1 LAGARRAAPR
11 AEAGRRS
18 SAAPSVSAVLRV
30 SKKNS
35 LFQEWLALKT
45 NRQKRHRAGQFLVEG
60 TTGID
65 RAVEH
70 GWTIEALLHPAGRQ
84 LSTWAQQHL
93 DRQVALRH
101 VEIDPELLA
110 ELTERHEGTEL
121 LAIARQREVELGA
134 LALSEPWLVVVVDR
148 PKSPGNLGSIIR
160 TAVSFDAAAVVLT
173 GHAADPFDPACVRAS
188 VGTLFD
194 LPIVRLSSHAALLGW
209 LDERRALSP
218 LTCVGTGQDGTEL
231 IDRVDLTGNTL
242 VILGNETEGLS
253 RAYRDACDRFVRL
266 PTSPRQSS
274 LNVSAAAAI
283 ILYEVRRQRG
293 QPRSEQ
299 PAADSVPTPG

>member
-1 LAGARRAAPR
+1 LAGARPPAGAR
-11 AEAGRRS
+11 AEAGLRRPR
-18 SAAPSVSAVLRV
+18 ATLRV

-45 NRQKRHRAGQFLVEG
+45 NRQKRHRTGQFLVEG

-70 GWTIEALLHPAGRQ
+70 GWTIEALLHPAGRA

-93 DRQVALRH
+93 DSQVALRN

-110 ELTERHEGTEL
+110 ELTERHEGAEL
-121 LAIARQREVELGA
+121 LAVARLREVELGA
-134 LALSEPWLVVVVDR
+134 LPLSEPWLVVVVDR

-194 LPIVRLSSHAALLGW
+194 LPIVRLSSHAALLTW
-209 LDERRALSP
+209 LDERRALGK
-218 LTCVGTGQDGTEL
+218 LTCLGTGQDGTEL

-253 RAYRDACDRFVRL
+253 RAYREACDRFVRL
-266 PTSPRQSS
+266 PTSMRQSS

-293 QPRSEQ
+293 LSLLEHS
-299 PAADSVPTPG
+299 PAGDSAALG

>member
-1 LAGARRAAPR
+1 LAGARPPLEARGR
-11 AEAGRRS
+11 SEAGRRS
-18 SAAPSVSAVLRV
+18 SATLRV
-30 SKKNS
+30 SKKNA

-45 NRQKRHRAGQFLVEG
+45 NRQKRHRARQFLVEG

-84 LSTWAQQHL
+84 LSPWAQRHL
-93 DRQVALRH
+93 DSQVALRN
-101 VEIDPELLA
+101 VEIEPELLA
-110 ELTERHEGTEL
+110 ELTERHEGAEL
-121 LAIARQREVELGA
+121 LAIARLREVELGA
-134 LALSEPWLVVVVDR
+134 LSLSEPWLVVVIDR

-194 LPIVRLSSHAALLGW
+194 LPIVRLSSHAALLSW
-209 LDERRALSP
+209 LDERRALSE

-231 IDRVDLTGNTL
+231 IDRVDLRGNTL

-266 PTSPRQSS
+266 PTSARQSS

-283 ILYEVRRQRG
+283 ILYEVQRQRG
-293 QPRSEQ
+293 RSHPEHVAVDD
-299 PAADSVPTPG
+299 PAALG

>member
-1 LAGARRAAPR
+1 MAEARRRAAPGHPPR
-11 AEAGRRS
+11 ADAGRRA
-18 SAAPSVSAVLRV
+18 SATLRV

-35 LFQEWLALKT
+35 LFQEWLALKA

-60 TTGID
+60 TTAID
-65 RAVEH
+65 RAVAH
-70 GWTIEALLHPAGRQ
+70 GWTIEALLHPSGRQ
-84 LSTWAQQHL
+84 LSTWARQHL
-93 DRQVALRH
+93 DSRVALRD
-101 VEIDPELLA
+101 VEIEPELLA
-110 ELTERHEGTEL
+110 ELTERNEGTEL
-121 LAIARQREVELGA
+121 LAVARQREVELDA
-134 LALSEPWLVVVVDR
+134 LALSEPWLIVVVDR

-194 LPIVRLSSHAALLGW
+194 LPIVRLTSHATLLAW
-209 LDERRALSP
+209 LGERRAQSS

-253 RAYRDACDRFVRL
+253 RAYREACDRFVRL

-283 ILYEVRRQRG
+283 VLYEVRRQRG
-293 QPRSEQ
+293 QSRSDQ
-299 PAADSVPTPG
+299 PAADRSAPG

>member
-1 LAGARRAAPR
+1 M
-11 AEAGRRS
+11 
-18 SAAPSVSAVLRV
+18 LRV

-45 NRQKRHRAGQFLVEG
+45 NRQKRHRTGQFLVEG
-60 TTGID
+60 TTNID
-65 RAVEH
+65 RAIEH
-70 GWTIEALLHPAGRQ
+70 GWELEALLHPMGRR
-84 LSTWAQQHL
+84 LSPWAEQHI
-93 DRQVALRH
+93 DSQVAH
-101 VEIDPELLA
+101 SNVEIDAELLA
-110 ELTERHEGTEL
+110 ELSERNEGTEL
-121 LAIARQREVELGA
+121 LAVARWRDVELGA
-134 LALSEPWLVVVVDR
+134 LDLREPWLVVVVDR

-194 LPIVRLSSHAALLGW
+194 VPLVRLSSHAALLAW
-209 LDERRALSP
+209 LDERRAAQRF
-218 LTCVGTGQDGTEL
+218 TAVGTGQDGTEL

-242 VILGNETEGLS
+242 VILGNETDGLS

-266 PTSPRQSS
+266 PTSARQSS

-283 ILYEVRRQRG
+283 ILYEVQRQRG
-293 QPRSEQ
+293 QLAPPS
-299 PAADSVPTPG
+299 PPLGSLSSSG

>member
-1 LAGARRAAPR
+1 
-11 AEAGRRS
+11 
-18 SAAPSVSAVLRV
+18 LRV
-30 SKKNS
+30 SKKNA

-45 NRQKRHRAGQFLVEG
+45 NRQKRHRSGQFLVEG
-60 TTGID
+60 TAGID
-65 RAVEH
+65 SAIAH
-70 GWTIEALLHPAGRQ
+70 GWAIEALLHPLGRS
-84 LSTWAQQHL
+84 LSPWAQQHL
-93 DRQVALRH
+93 DSQVAQRD

-110 ELTERHEGTEL
+110 ELSERHEGTEL
-121 LAIARQREVELGA
+121 LAIARLRDVELGQ
-134 LALSEPWLVVVVDR
+134 LPLREPWLVVVVDR

-160 TAVSFDAAAVVLT
+160 TAVSFDAAALVLT

-194 LPIVRLSSHAALLGW
+194 LPLVRLPSHATLLAW
-209 LDERRALSP
+209 LAERRAVQP
-218 LTCVGTGQDGTEL
+218 LTSLGTGQDGTEL

-253 RAYRDACDRFVRL
+253 RAYREACDRFVRL

-283 ILYEVRRQRG
+283 ILYEVQRQRG
-293 QPRSEQ
+293 QHHLERAGAAA
-299 PAADSVPTPG
+299 PAAPVGR

>member
-1 LAGARRAAPR
+1 LAGARRGASR
-11 AEAGRRS
+11 REAGQRA
-18 SAAPSVSAVLRV
+18 SATLRV
-30 SKKNS
+30 SKRNA

-70 GWTIEALLHPAGRQ
+70 GWTIDALLHPAGRQ
-84 LSTWAQQHL
+84 LSPWAQQHL
-93 DRQVALRH
+93 DSQVALRN

-121 LAIARQREVELGA
+121 LAIAHLRDVELGA
-134 LALSEPWLVVVVDR
+134 LPLREPWLIVVVDR

-194 LPIVRLSSHAALLGW
+194 LPIVRLASHAALLTW
-209 LDERRALSP
+209 LDERRALSQ
-218 LTCVGTGQDGTEL
+218 LTCVGTGQDGSEL

-253 RAYRDACDRFVRL
+253 RAYREACDRFVRL
-266 PTSPRQSS
+266 PTSPRQAS

-293 QPRSEQ
+293 HASPEASSAAR
-299 PAADSVPTPG
+299 PAPLDELP